1 VVLLFFCIFLI
12 RSNHVGA
19 APRRRSDPDVGR
31 LNAVVAELKSQ
42 LQMPQEVHATV
53 VPVDDLMVSVERT
66 SDAFIIAFDASFL
79 DGLDDEEIRAAI
91 AHELGHVWIYSHHP
105 FLQTEALANQ
115 VAMRV
120 VSRDSLKKIY
130 HKLWAHLG
138 ETGNIEEFLG
148 TGQ

>member
-12 RSNHVGA
+12 RSNPVSA

-31 LNAVVAELKSQ
+31 LNAVVAELKAQ

-53 VPVDDLMVSVERT
+53 VAVDDLMVSVERT

-79 DGLDDEEIRAAI
+79 DGLDEEEIRAAI

-105 FLQTEALANQ
+105 YLQTEALANQ
-115 VAMRV
+115 VAMKV

-148 TGQ
+148 TEK